1 MTRLRWLA
9 LGALATYFHVEN
21 LLHPPGGDMPEH
33 VARSR

>member
-9 LGALATYFHVEN
+9 LGALALYFHVEN
-21 LLHPPGGDMPEH
+21 LHLPGGDVPEH